1 MEKITLDG
9 PLSTPSITPSPGLLN
24 MNDFSLNMTSPGP
37 ESTLLIPQ
45 SSAAKQPKKRKSWGQ
60 ALPEPKTTL
69 PPRKRAKTDD
79 EKEQRRIERIKRNR
93 AAAHNSRERKRVEAE
108 RLEVENHHLKHQL
121 SLMQQYIIRTQA
133 RLTEYQQ
140 LLPNALP
147 QVSTEDFANMKFDLT
162 EIKDES
168 YPDTPGS
175 SSNDTIDPRASLAAS
190 SPGDEMHTPFIKA
203 ESPSTSVTMPTPC
216 QSATG
221 APLDQTR
228 HSAAMLCDLQCRSSR
243 AYHMASQW
251 WAQLILNLMHLNI
264 MTILWRWLLRK
275 HVQSRHL
282 HE

>member
-1 MEKITLDG
+1 
-9 PLSTPSITPSPGLLN
+9 
-24 MNDFSLNMTSPGP
+24 MNDFSLNITSPGP

-140 LLPNALP
+140 LLPGALP
-147 QVSTEDFANMKFDLT
+147 QVSTEDFANMKFDLP
-162 EIKDES
+162 EIKDERFV
-168 YPDTPGS
+168 P
-175 SSNDTIDPRASLAAS
+175 
-190 SPGDEMHTPFIKA
+190 
-203 ESPSTSVTMPTPC
+203 
-216 QSATG
+216 
-221 APLDQTR
+221 
-228 HSAAMLCDLQCRSSR
+228 SAAHDVFFIVL
-243 AYHMASQW
+243 
-251 WAQLILNLMHLNI
+251 
-264 MTILWRWLLRK
+264 
-275 HVQSRHL
+275 
-282 HE
+282 